1 MTTSE
6 FSNEFDTLIS
16 SYSEPTKYGHT
27 LSNLVFDEYEKSVF
41 LTKAEQDLI
50 VGLYSGKISNEAF
63 ETTEEQRRYLDSLIK
78 TKTYDTPNSTSNISV
93 SDDSVFY
100 TLPSNIAFITLEQ
113 IIFND
118 NTLGCFNGSRA
129 NVMPI
134 THDEYNKVKDNP
146 FRGPTRYKALRLDY
160 GNNEV
165 EIISKYKVGK
175 YLIKYVEQP
184 SPIVLVN
191 LPDELSINGV
201 SIATDCKLHPLLHR
215 RILEMAVREALISRG
230 SQVKKE

>member
-6 FSNEFDTLIS
+6 FSNEFDTLVS
-16 SYSEPTKYGHT
+16 SYLQSSDSMT
-27 LSNLVFDEYEKSVF
+27 FDEYEKSVF
-41 LTKAEQDLI
+41 LTKAEQELVI
-50 VGLYSGKISNEAF
+50 GLYSGRLDIQGTF
-63 ETTEEQRRYLDSLIK
+63 ESTEELRRYLDSLVK
-78 TKTYDTPNSTSNISV
+78 TKSYDTPNTSANIGV
-93 SDDSVFY
+93 SDSSIFY
-100 TLPSNIAFITLEQ
+100 TLPDNIAFITLEQ

-118 NTLGCFNGSRA
+118 NKLGCFDGSRA

-160 GNNEV
+160 GNHEV

-184 SPIVLVN
+184 GPIILEN
-191 LPDELSINGV
+191 LPDNLSINGV
-201 SIATDCKLHPLLHR
+201 SVQTECTLHPLLHR
-215 RILEMAVREALISRG
+215 RILEIAVREALLSRG
-230 SQVKKE
+230 SQFKKE

>member
-16 SYSEPTKYGHT
+16 SYLQS
-27 LSNLVFDEYEKSVF
+27 SNSMTFDEYEKSVF
-41 LTKAEQDLI
+41 LTKAAQDLV
-50 VGLYSGKISNEAF
+50 VGLYSGRLDIQGAF
-63 ETTEEQRRYLDSLIK
+63 EGTEELRRYLDSLVR
-78 TKTYDTPNSTSNISV
+78 TKSYDTPNTSTNIGVSNS
-93 SDDSVFY
+93 SVFY
-100 TLPSNIAFITLEQ
+100 TLPDNIAFITLEQ
-113 IIFND
+113 IIFKD
-118 NTLGCFNGSRA
+118 DTLGCFDGSRA

-160 GNNEV
+160 GNHEV

-184 SPIVLVN
+184 SPIVLEN
-191 LPDELSINGV
+191 LPDDLSINGV
-201 SIATDCKLHPLLHR
+201 SVQTECTLHPLLHR
-215 RILEMAVREALISRG
+215 KILEMAVREALLSRG
-230 SQVKKE
+230 SQFKKE

>member
-6 FSNEFDTLIS
+6 FSNEFDILIS
-16 SYSEPTKYGHT
+16 SYLQSYN
-27 LSNLVFDEYEKSVF
+27 SMAFDEYEKSVF
-41 LTKAEQDLI
+41 LTKAAYDLV
-50 VGLYSGKISNEAF
+50 VGLYSGRLNIQGTF
-63 ETTEEQRRYLDSLIK
+63 ESTEELRRYLDSLVK
-78 TKTYDTPNSTSNISV
+78 TKSYDTPSTSTNIGV
-93 SDDSVFY
+93 SNSSIFY

-118 NTLGCFNGSRA
+118 NTLGCFDGSRA

-134 THDEYNKVKDNP
+134 THDEYNKIKDNP

-160 GNNEV
+160 GNHEV

-175 YLIKYVEQP
+175 YLIKYIEQP

-191 LPDELSINGV
+191 LPDNLSINGV
-201 SIATDCKLHPLLHR
+201 SVQTECTLHPLLHR
-215 RILEMAVREALISRG
+215 RILEMAVREALLSRG
-230 SQVKKE
+230 SQLKKE

>member
-16 SYSEPTKYGHT
+16 SYLQSANSMT
-27 LSNLVFDEYEKSVF
+27 FDEYEKSVF
-41 LTKAEQDLI
+41 LTKAAQDLV
-50 VGLYSGKISNEAF
+50 VGLYSGRLDIQGAF
-63 ETTEEQRRYLDSLIK
+63 ENTEEQRRYLDSLVK
-78 TKTYDTPNSTSNISV
+78 TKSYDIPNISTNIGI
-93 SDDSVFY
+93 SNSSIFY

-113 IIFND
+113 IIFKD
-118 NTLGCFNGSRA
+118 STLGCFDGSRA

-134 THDEYNKVKDNP
+134 TQDEYNKIKDNP

-160 GNNEV
+160 GNHEV

-184 SPIVLVN
+184 GPIILEN
-191 LPDELSINGV
+191 LPDDLSINGV
-201 SIATDCKLHPLLHR
+201 HVQTECTLHPLLHR
-215 RILEMAVREALISRG
+215 KILEMAVREALLSRG
-230 SQVKKE
+230 SQIKKE